1 MSKVNPTA
9 LVRNITKLPEVCYHI
24 SGVSGEIVRLYRG
37 VQGYQ
42 ETDIPFSDMTD
53 AQAQA
58 EALNE
63 ELGVT
68 KAQAEAMYCGSL
80 FGFHVPA
87 ADPDNYDENG
97 MFKQSKL

>member
-1 MSKVNPTA
+1 MSIANSTA

-24 SGVSGEIVRLYRG
+24 SGVSGEIVKLFRG

-42 ETDIPFSDMTD
+42 ETNIPFSDMAD

-58 EALNE
+58 ESLNE

-68 KAQAEAMYCGSL
+68 KAQAEAM
-80 FGFHVPA
+80 
-87 ADPDNYDENG
+87 
-97 MFKQSKL
+97 